1 MNKMTPIFAAAL
13 IFLTSPVALVQAQ
26 QPMSFFVTSM
36 GLGDGANLGGLTGAD
51 YHCQTLAAAAGST
64 KTFQAYLSTKSGDNG
79 VTVINARD
87 RIGTGPWYN
96 ARGQRISRS
105 VEELHS
111 DNNGLSKVTAFTEK
125 EEAVNGVG
133 DTPNMHDIMT
143 GSQPDGRAY
152 PDDEMDHTCVN
163 YTSNRETGSVQ
174 VGHSDRTGG
183 GFTSWNSA
191 HGSRGCSQ
199 ESLVGTGGAGLF
211 YCFAID

>member
-1 MNKMTPIFAAAL
+1 MKTMGPVFAAAL
-13 IFLTSPVALVQAQ
+13 MSLLGPVVLVQAQ
-26 QPMSFFVTSM
+26 QPMSFFVTSE

-51 YHCQTLAAAAGST
+51 FHCQTLAAAAGST
-64 KTFQAYLSTKSGDNG
+64 KVFQAYLSTRAGDNG
-79 VTVINARD
+79 VTVIDARL
-87 RIGTGPWYN
+87 RIGTGPWFN
-96 ARGQRISRS
+96 ARGQRIARN
-105 VEELHS
+105 VEELHG
-111 DNNGLSKVTAFTEK
+111 DGNGLSKVTVFTEK
-125 EEAVNGVG
+125 GEPVNGVG

-143 GSQPDGRAY
+143 GSEPDGRAY
-152 PDDEMDHTCVN
+152 PDDNMDHTCVN

-199 ESLVGTGGAGLF
+199 ENLVGTGGAGLF